1 MTITFDRHP
10 GSAATTQ
17 RSRGGR
23 TRTVTKSLAARTY
36 LPVCFLTA
44 GAAALI
50 AIGWISHWGGANFT
64 GTLFSLRVSVIG
76 PATLVIIA
84 ILMIAERVWPAQQR
98 SPVARGY
105 RQDALYTILNST
117 LTLPLIAALS
127 LSFSAVVRSRLP
139 WLTFP
144 RIAALPHLLVVGAIL
159 VAMDGCNWAAHLAN
173 HRSNVLW
180 RFHEVHHSQEDM
192 SVLTVFRTHPFVHI
206 VYTVALIPGIV
217 LLANG
222 GLSTGLLI
230 AYAGSVALAH
240 SNIRLSFGPVLGRI
254 FVSPNFHRIHHR
266 LEGRQDVNLGFAL
279 TIWDQMFKTAV
290 FPTKETV
297 GIATGL
303 PGRTLIVEQ
312 EGVRPHHFKVFIAQL
327 LAPWRP
333 MSAEARATPL
343 NADEPIE
350 MRASCQ
356 AP

>member
-1 MTITFDRHP
+1 MSITFDRHP
-10 GSAATTQ
+10 GSAQSVT
-17 RSRGGR
+17 RSRGER
-23 TRTVTKSLAARTY
+23 TLIRRLASRVY
-36 LPVCFLTA
+36 LPTCFVTV
-44 GAAALI
+44 GAAVLI
-50 AIGWISHWGGANFT
+50 ATGWISHWGGANFT
-64 GTLFSLRVSVIG
+64 GTLLSIKVSVIG
-76 PATLVIIA
+76 PATLVIIGV
-84 ILMIAERVWPAQQR
+84 LMIAERVWPAQKR

-127 LSFSAVVRSRLP
+127 LSFSDVVRSRLP

-144 RIAALPHLLVVGAIL
+144 RLEAVPHLVVIGIIV

-173 HRSNVLW
+173 HRSRSLW
-180 RFHEVHHSQEDM
+180 RFHELHHSQEDM

-206 VYTVALIPGIV
+206 VYVVALIPGIV

-222 GLSTGLLI
+222 GLSTSLLV

-266 LEGRQDVNLGFAL
+266 VEGRQDVNLGFAL

-290 FPTKETV
+290 FPTWETV
-297 GIATGL
+297 GIDTGL

-312 EGVRPHHFKVFIAQL
+312 EGVKAHYFKVFLAQL
-327 LAPWRP
+327 KAPWRP
-333 MSAEARATPL
+333 LSAEARVTPL
-343 NADEPIE
+343 NADEPI
-350 MRASCQ
+350 ATKV
-356 AP
+356 